1 MNEKKRIKAIS
12 PVEVGEIDPI
22 ICEEKLKGKIVDG
35 KCVVALV
42 EYEDG
47 SKKFAEYDLLNKKG
61 D

>member
-1 MNEKKRIKAIS
+1 VNEKKRIKAIS

-42 EYEDG
+42 EFEDG